1 MPRVKRYSSKKRSA
15 RRTSTRKLRQKS
27 RKQSLTQGGDVLMQ
41 RRFSD
46 PETCRRRIEDLK
58 SAIWRLEID
67 KQSVQSVDSIQAIEA
82 QIHDLKVRIQALQ
95 DGRV

>member
-15 RRTSTRKLRQKS
+15 RRTSTRKLRKS
-27 RKQSLTQGGDVLMQ
+27 RKQSLTQGGYVMMQ

>member
-1 MPRVKRYSSKKRSA
+1 MPRVKRYSSKKRSS
-15 RRTSTRKLRQKS
+15 RRTLKRKLRRRL
-27 RKQSLTQGGDVLMQ
+27 RKQSLKQGGDVLMQ

-67 KQSVQSVDSIQAIEA
+67 KQSVQSADSIQVIEA
-82 QIHDLKVRIQALQ
+82 QISDLKVRIQALQ